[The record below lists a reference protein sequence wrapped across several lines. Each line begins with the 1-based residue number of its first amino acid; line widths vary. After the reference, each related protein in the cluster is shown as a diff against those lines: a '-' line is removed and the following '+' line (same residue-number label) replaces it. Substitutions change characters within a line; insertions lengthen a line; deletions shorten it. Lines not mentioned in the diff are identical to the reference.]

1 MVEALG
7 LTLPPKSLDEEDEEE
22 YSPAELKCVI
32 RNKIIFEERSKGST
46 IPEIC
51 EKLREKGYPTSQRW
65 IWQILHSE
73 KAGQFTEE
81 LERVQFR
88 DIALLRAFALQ
99 TDPNDPKSRPD
110 LKAFAAAI
118 NARGLA
124 IRNMKPNEKVN
135 VEVNVQQKQ
144 SLRVETANLLAEYE
158 QVLAEATEAQTG
170 NIQTNNP

>member
-99 TDPNDPKSRPD
+99 TNPDDPKSRPD

-118 NARGLA
+118 NARGYRSKFCRYYGVA
-124 IRNMKPNEKVN
+124 FYVAVSEMRGHGDVGGF
-135 VEVNVQQKQ
+135 V
-144 SLRVETANLLAEYE
+144 AAF
-158 QVLAEATEAQTG
+158 
-170 NIQTNNP
+170 